1 MGQLLFKQEEFFKI
15 ALAILFSICLFDMPY
30 GYYKIVRFSGLVG
43 FAYLAYKA
51 NENKQKELA
60 VVYVGLAILFQPF
73 FKIALG
79 RQIWNV
85 VDVIVSVFL
94 IVTLF
99 MERQKQHK

>member
-1 MGQLLFKQEEFFKI
+1 MGQLLFRQEEIIKI

-30 GYYKIVRFSGLVG
+30 GYYQLVRFAGLVG
-43 FAYLAYKA
+43 FGYLAFKA
-51 NENKQKELA
+51 NENKQKEMA
-60 VVYVGLAILFQPF
+60 IVFIGLALLFQPF

-94 IVTLF
+94 IVTIF
-99 MERQKQHK
+99 MDRQKQHK

>member
-1 MGQLLFKQEEFFKI
+1 MGQLLFRQEEIIKI

-30 GYYKIVRFSGLVG
+30 GYYQLVRFAGLVG
-43 FAYLAYKA
+43 LGYLAFKA
-51 NENKQKELA
+51 NENKQKEMA
-60 VVYVGLAILFQPF
+60 IVFIGLALLFQPF

-94 IVTLF
+94 IIRIF
-99 MERQKQHK
+99 IDRQKQHK